1 MNCECGRIAENRDT
15 GLCASCAAAI
25 RKAERQAGKEK
36 KPIRKIKPVSDKMRQ
51 KLKEY
56 KPAKDQHLREHP
68 DCQVRLIGCQNNR
81 ETNSVH
87 HSAKRG
93 KNLANKET
101 FLTACVWCHYQ
112 IEFVLTA
119 KERRERGFLRTV

>member
-1 MNCECGRIAENRDT
+1 MYCNCGNIVENKDT
-15 GLCASCAAAI
+15 GLCASCSAAI

-36 KPIRKIKPVSDKMRQ
+36 KPIRKIKPVSDSMRQ

-56 KPAKDQHLREHP
+56 KPAKEQHLKEHP

-87 HSAKRG
+87 HAAKRG

-101 FLTACVWCHYQ
+101 FLTACEHCHHQ
-112 IEFVLTA
+112 IEFVLSA
-119 KERRERGFLRTV
+119 AERRERGYLRTV